1 MQPLLVSWGWKPER
15 SRLDERDEFG
25 STPRLR
31 QLEFE
36 GTRDPCPWL
45 AVPAALD
52 FQAGLGW
59 QAIRERIAGLVRHV
73 HRRLGDELGLA
84 PATPQHPAMHGA
96 MTAFRLPGR
105 PDPQRLRVRLWQEHR
120 IELPVIERPEGL
132 LVRVSTHFYNTGAE
146 IDRLAG
152 ALRTLLPEG

>member
-1 MQPLLVSWGWKPER
+1 
-15 SRLDERDEFG
+15 
-25 STPRLR
+25 
-31 QLEFE
+31 
-36 GTRDPCPWL
+36 
-45 AVPAALD
+45 
-52 FQAGLGW
+52 
-59 QAIRERIAGLVRHV
+59 
-73 HRRLGDELGLA
+73 
-84 PATPQHPAMHGA
+84 MHGA

-152 ALRTLLPEG
+152 ALRALLPER